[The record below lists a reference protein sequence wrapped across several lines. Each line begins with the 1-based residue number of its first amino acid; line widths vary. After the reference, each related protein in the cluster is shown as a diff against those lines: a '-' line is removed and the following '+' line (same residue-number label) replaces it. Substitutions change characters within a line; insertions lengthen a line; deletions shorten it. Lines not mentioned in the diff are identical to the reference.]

1 VLLIFGIGT
10 KESLLGVPYYICET
24 CGQAAAHRLLKLSRR
39 FTLFFIPLIPLGVRY
54 YDTCTS
60 CARTIELSEQQIEA
74 VTRQTNP
81 ELR

>member
-10 KESLLGVPYYICET
+10 KESLLGVPYYVCET
-24 CGQAAAHRLLKLSRR
+24 CGQAAAHRLLKHSRR

-54 YDTCTS
+54 YDTCTF
-60 CARTIELSEQQIEA
+60 CARTVEVSEHQIEA